1 MKTKLIRSALLGLAA
16 LGTLA
21 LVSCQAPA
29 HTPTSAVTC
38 SKCHTIHFNAPATS
52 GTGAAGAKGG
62 IVTLRHADGM
72 SCADCENKVVAM
84 GEDRQS
90 HPAHLQDLRRHAASL
105 HQPLNLCRGMSRQR
119 PTAGGFFFGSA
130 PKIWRGWRGGG
141 VAPDDRLKSTVT
153 QLKPTPP

>member
-52 GTGAAGAKGG
+52 GAGAAGAKGG

-84 GEDRQS
+84 LKTGSLTQHTCKTCGGTLHHCTS
-90 HPAHLQDLRRHAASL
+90 H
-105 HQPLNLCRGMSRQR
+105 
-119 PTAGGFFFGSA
+119 
-130 PKIWRGWRGGG
+130 
-141 VAPDDRLKSTVT
+141 
-153 QLKPTPP
+153 

>member
-1 MKTKLIRSALLGLAA
+1 MKTKLIRSALLSLAA

-62 IVTLRHADGM
+62 VVTLRHADGM
-72 SCADCENKVVAM
+72 SCPDCENKVVAM
-84 GEDRQS
+84 LKTGSLTQHTCKTCGGTLHHCTS
-90 HPAHLQDLRRHAASL
+90 H
-105 HQPLNLCRGMSRQR
+105 
-119 PTAGGFFFGSA
+119 
-130 PKIWRGWRGGG
+130 
-141 VAPDDRLKSTVT
+141 
-153 QLKPTPP
+153 